1 MRSTTCPRGL
11 RSAFFTARSF
21 SSISALSDIQARW
34 RAKHPDLPALPR
46 GQPPLQE
53 LKYLAETTR
62 LEATSVSTG
71 FGPSASQ
78 VEAYNTA
85 YDALRRGIDFLA
97 KPSAKSDNLT
107 LHRLSQAWDLALEQ
121 GFRVIDD
128 LGFCRRLT
136 DQTLAQLLELVR
148 QCEAASARRD
158 ATKDLAQELGPTRAK
173 WIASTA
179 GSNWELTRRLVVICA
194 RASLGR
200 ISRLDEQ
207 VGQWAWIQVG
217 RGQRGAERV
226 LEIFEAVGGRR
237 SWLDDVDDAEATGSR
252 EVISLAPGLYSAVVA
267 ALAVVPDVPPLPTV
281 LVSLTPRIHCNANLG
296 QFSESASLLSL
307 APASRQR
314 VYHWVR
320 QANLGLLWQ
329 NGVSGDDDLVMWV
342 GRARK
347 WADRNMG
354 DKLLV
359 TWNNI
364 VEGSEGDDAWILTR
378 WEDDR
383 TVSDDVPV
391 PRESDVVEPS
401 HPPRALASSVFR
413 PTFNST
419 IVAAFLEGFVRLRLA
434 NAAAD
439 LWDTLIRR
447 RLTPPR
453 TIWLAVL
460 RAHSQIGSIGDAED
474 TLARMRQAGFHADA
488 RAWAAVVLAYLR
500 GRDIPGGLRRLQAMR
515 QDEQAN
521 EKPWPVEVTN
531 ELMNHLLKA
540 NQASVARDM
549 FDECV
554 KRGSFNIVSVN
565 CFLRHYSMPAHLS
578 IADLDYFLRFID
590 QHGLQPDSA
599 TFTILLD
606 GLLRSD
612 VPDAVGRV
620 WDMMKAAGIEASVV
634 TYATMINHLTRRQ
647 GEAGIVASLRML
659 DQMEL
664 EGVRTNEVVY
674 TTLIQALCRGVES
687 QRSPTSLPFDVLST
701 SSSTGSAPLTFT
713 SPAASSFNLDGP
725 ENHPYLRAA
734 VQLRTR
740 MQRRNIPLN
749 QVGYNALIS
758 AYLSL
763 GHRRATAVA
772 LALLDE
778 LRDRNRRVRAGRVGG
793 ATGGVSED
801 TWYIILHGLMAAKDV
816 DTARKVTG
824 LMETDGFVVQSGAMA
839 KLLDDVRRGQIYVN
853 PSARRR

>member
-1 MRSTTCPRGL
+1 L
-11 RSAFFTARSF
+11 
-21 SSISALSDIQARW
+21 
-34 RAKHPDLPALPR
+34 KR
-46 GQPPLQE
+46 GQSPLQE
-53 LKYLAETTR
+53 LRYLAETTP
-62 LEATSVSTG
+62 LEPTSLATG

-78 VEAYNTA
+78 VDAYNRA
-85 YDALRRGIDFLA
+85 YDALRRGIACLA
-97 KPSAKSDNLT
+97 RPGVEVEPLT
-107 LHRLSQAWDLALEQ
+107 LARLAEAWDLALEQ

-128 LGFCRRLT
+128 LGFSRHLT
-136 DQTLAQLLELVR
+136 DQTLAELLELVR
-148 QCEAASARRD
+148 ECEAATARRD
-158 ATKDLAQELGPTRAK
+158 ATKDLTAELGPTRAS
-173 WIASTA
+173 WIAASA
-179 GSNWELTRRLVVICA
+179 GANWELTKRLVVICA

-200 ISRLDEQ
+200 ISKLDEK

-226 LEIFEAVGGRR
+226 LEIFEAVGGQR
-237 SWLDDVDDAEATGSR
+237 SWLEDAESGPPSSR
-252 EVISLAPGLYSAVVA
+252 EVISLAPGLYSAIVA
-267 ALAVVPDVPPLPTV
+267 SLAVVPDAPPLATV
-281 LVSLTPRIHCNANLG
+281 LISLTPHIHCNAILG

-307 APASRQR
+307 APASRQK

-320 QANLGLLWQ
+320 QANVGLLWQ
-329 NGVSGDDDLVMWV
+329 NGVTGSGDDDIIMWV

-364 VEGSEGDDAWILTR
+364 VEGSEGEDAWIVTD
-378 WEDDR
+378 WEDKR
-383 TVSDDVPV
+383 TVPDVVPV
-391 PRESDVVEPS
+391 PKESDEQQPPP
-401 HPPRALASSVFR
+401 PPRPDSSTFQ
-413 PTFNST
+413 PTFNPT
-419 IVAAFLEGFVRLRLA
+419 IVAAFLEGFVRLRLT

-447 RLTPPR
+447 GLTPPR
-453 TIWLAVL
+453 SIWFAVL
-460 RAHSQIGSIGDAED
+460 RAHSHIGSIGDAED

-488 RAWAAVVLAYLR
+488 RAWAAVVIAYLR
-500 GRDIPGGLRRLQAMR
+500 GQNVPGGLRRLEAMR
-515 QDEQAN
+515 QDEQAA
-521 EKPWPVEVTN
+521 EEPWPVEVTN

-540 NQASVARDM
+540 NRASEAREM

-554 KRGSFNIVSVN
+554 RRGSLNIVSVN
-565 CFLRHYSMPAHLS
+565 AFLRHYSMPAHLS
-578 IADLDYFLRFID
+578 VAELDYFLKFID

-606 GLLRSD
+606 GLLRAD

-620 WDMMKAAGIEASVV
+620 WDMMKAGGIKASVV

-659 DQMEL
+659 DRMER

-687 QRSPTSLPFDVLST
+687 QRTPTSLPFDVLS
-701 SSSTGSAPLTFT
+701 SSSSAGPAPITFT
-713 SPAASSFNLDGP
+713 PPSGRGFDLDGP

-763 GHRRATAVA
+763 GDRRATAVA

-778 LRDRNRRVRAGRVGG
+778 LRDRNRRVRAGRMGG
-793 ATGGVSED
+793 GSGGVSED
-801 TWYIILHGLMAAKDV
+801 TWYVTLYGLMAVGDV
-816 DTARKVTG
+816 ETARKVVG
-824 LMETDGFVVQSGAMA
+824 LMEKDGFVVQSGNMV
-839 KLLDDVRRGQIYVN
+839 KLVDGVRRGQIYLN
-853 PSARRR
+853 PAARRRQ